1 MNEVTR
7 TVVFAGAA
15 LGLVALAGVTAPR
28 VRQPALFSDR
38 GESFF
43 PGFTDPGAVRSLE
56 LVQFSEHSGNVEPLK
71 VLNRDGIWTIP
82 SHYGYPA
89 DVKDRLAQLAAAVI
103 TLRKDDVRSD
113 TLADHE
119 RCGVTD
125 PMDAGRPGG
134 AARGTRVTIRGAN
147 ERLLADIIIG
157 LPAEGHDGY
166 RYVRLPGQR
175 RTYVSRVGDLQLSTA
190 FGDWI
195 DRDLL
200 QVRDEEIDGIY
211 IRRYSLDERNGH
223 VGNRETTLVR
233 KTADGSWS
241 VDGVGAGETVDT
253 AAVSRLVATLVNLP
267 VAGVLPKPRGIA
279 ATLGGSSTQ
288 AQVAAA
294 DRDDLARKGFYLTT
308 SGELVSNDG
317 EVVVR
322 TSTGVFYSLR
332 FGEVA
337 PMLPGIATAIAA
349 PTGEASLAQPA
360 ENRYLLIMAG
370 FDGSTTSRLADA
382 SEGEGR
388 AASLRARFA
397 PWYYIIPSD
406 GLSRIRPRRGDIV
419 TPRVSSTPVQPLA
432 HH

>member
-1 MNEVTR
+1 MVY
-7 TVVFAGAA
+7 AGAA
-15 LGLVALAGVTAPR
+15 LGLVALVWTTAPR
-28 VRQPALFSDR
+28 VRQPGLFADR

-71 VLNRDGIWTIP
+71 VVNRNGIWTIS

-89 DVKDRLAQLAAAVI
+89 DVNDRLAELAAAVI
-103 TLRKDDVRSD
+103 SLRKDDVRSD
-113 TLADHE
+113 TPADHE

-125 PMDAGRPGG
+125 PVDAVRSGG
-134 AARGTRVTIRGAN
+134 SARGTRLTIRGEN

-157 LPAEGHDGY
+157 LPVGGRDGY

-175 RTYVSRVGDLQLSTA
+175 RTYVSRVGDVHLSTSL
-190 FGDWI
+190 GDWI
-195 DRDLL
+195 ERDLL
-200 QVRDEEIDGIY
+200 QVKNEEIDGIY

-233 KTADGSWS
+233 KTADGNWS
-241 VDGVGAGETVDT
+241 VDGLRADETVDT
-253 AAVSRLVATLVNLP
+253 AAVDRLVATLVN
-267 VAGVLPKPRGIA
+267 VRIAGVLPKPRGIT
-279 ATLGGSSTQ
+279 ATLGGRSLQ

-294 DRDDLARKGFYLTT
+294 DRDDLARKGFYLTPQ
-308 SGELVSNDG
+308 GELVSNEG
-317 EVVVR
+317 EVVVH

-349 PTGEASLAQPA
+349 PKGEASSAQSA
-360 ENRYLLIMAG
+360 ENRYLFIMAG
-370 FDGSTTSRLADA
+370 FDGNTKSGLAGA
-382 SEGEGR
+382 TEGEGR
-388 AASLRARFA
+388 AASLRVRFA

-406 GLSRIRPRRGDIV
+406 EFSRIRARRGDIV
-419 TPRVSSTPVQPLA
+419 TPKMSSTPVQPLG